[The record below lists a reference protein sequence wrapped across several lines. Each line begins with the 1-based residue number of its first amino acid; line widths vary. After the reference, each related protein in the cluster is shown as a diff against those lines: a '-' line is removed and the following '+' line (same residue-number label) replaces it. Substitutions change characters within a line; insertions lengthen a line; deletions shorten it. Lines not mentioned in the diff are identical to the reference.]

1 MKQWLYVLLA
11 FLGGVSFGIPASF
24 VKVAYN
30 NGFDT
35 ADVVGAQFFFG
46 ALLLW
51 IIILI
56 SRKMERLPLLTVG
69 KLLASGIPM
78 SLTTLF
84 YYQSL
89 NYLPASIG
97 IILLFQFSWMGILS
111 EWIIDKE
118 RPTRLKIFSAFILFA
133 GSLLAVNVIESSPGS
148 LPIQG
153 ILWGLLG
160 AVSFT
165 AFLFVSGK
173 VGTDVHPL
181 SKSTLMAT
189 GAFTVILFIY
199 PPLFLVNGSMTS
211 NFLVWGLIFGM
222 FAVVL
227 PPILFSLSLP
237 HMGSGLGAILTSSE
251 LPSSIVMS
259 IIVLQEHVS
268 PIQWFGII
276 IILLGIMLPNIP
288 FVYLKNKRNKPAA

>member
-1 MKQWLYVLLA
+1 MKPWLYILLA

-30 NGFDT
+30 NGFNT

-56 SRKMERLPLLTVG
+56 SRKMERLSLMTIVKFLV
-69 KLLASGIPM
+69 SGIPM
-78 SLTTLF
+78 ALTTLF

-97 IILLFQFSWMGILS
+97 IILLFQFSWMGIIS
-111 EWIIDKE
+111 EWIIDKK
-118 RPTRLKIFSAFILFA
+118 RPTRLKIISAIILFV
-133 GSLLAVNVIESSPGS
+133 GSLLAVNVVESSLDS

-181 SKSTLMAT
+181 SKSTFMAT

-199 PPLFLVNGSMTS
+199 PPMFLVNGSMTS
-211 NFLVWGLIFGM
+211 DFFVWGLIFGM

-259 IIVLQEHVS
+259 IIVLQENVS
-268 PIQWFGII
+268 FIQWTGII
-276 IILLGIMLPNIP
+276 IILLGIMLPNISL
-288 FVYLKNKRNKPAA
+288 VYLNKENN